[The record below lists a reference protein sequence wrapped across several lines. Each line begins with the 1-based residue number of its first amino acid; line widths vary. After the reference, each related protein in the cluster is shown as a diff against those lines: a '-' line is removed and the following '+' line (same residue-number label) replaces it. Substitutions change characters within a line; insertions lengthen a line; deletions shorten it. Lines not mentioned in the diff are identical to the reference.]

1 MARISGV
8 TDQPAARLTVAA
20 LGVRWPHD
28 PGYTVERPHGL
39 GMYLLVHFRSPMT
52 AFTAEGV
59 VSAKP
64 GDCLL
69 YDPSFPQWYRGSEAA
84 FIDDWLHVYG
94 SGMRQLIR
102 RHRIPVNTVFRPRDT
117 EFIAPILEAIN
128 QEMRRQE
135 REWQEAVRLLVESL
149 FLQLGR
155 QLSPAG
161 VSPADR
167 AWEEALRNLRMQVH
181 ERMQEPWSVGAMA
194 RLVYLSRARFATLYT
209 KLLGTS
215 PMEDLIHARL
225 RRARALLTD
234 AGMSVAETAEQ
245 CGFGSV
251 CHFSR
256 LFRKHVGCSPRDF
269 RRFPLAHEVDVSE
282 AADGKS
288 RPSLLLEHSSVTHG
302 WHLLTGRDLEDY
314 LGLMGRTPEPVHVND
329 APRRRRRER
338 AGTRVS
344 PTSSALSGKSRE
356 SG

>member
-1 MARISGV
+1 MVGISGV

-52 AFTAEGV
+52 AFTSEAL
-59 VSAKP
+59 VSAEP

-69 YDPSFPQWYRGSEAA
+69 YEPSFPQWYRGREAG

-94 SGMRQLIR
+94 RGMPELIR
-102 RHRIPVNTVFRPRDT
+102 RRRIPVNTVFRPRDT
-117 EFIAPILEAIN
+117 EFITPILEAIN
-128 QEMRRQE
+128 QEMRRGE
-135 REWQEAVRLLVESL
+135 RDWQEAVRLLVESL

-167 AWEEALRNLRMQVH
+167 AWEEALRNLRMEVH
-181 ERMQEPWSVGAMA
+181 ERMQEPWSVEAMA
-194 RLVYLSRARFATLYT
+194 RLVNLSRARFATLYT

-225 RRARALLTD
+225 RHARALLTN
-234 AGMSVAETAEQ
+234 AAMSVAEAAEQ
-245 CGFGSV
+245 SGFGSV

-288 RPSLLLEHSSVTHG
+288 RTSLLLEHSDLTHG
-302 WHLLTGRDLEDY
+302 WQVLTGRDLEEY
-314 LGLMGRTPEPVHVND
+314 GGPTGRALEPGHAN
-329 APRRRRRER
+329 AAARRPRRGR
-338 AGTRVS
+338 AGTRH
-344 PTSSALSGKSRE
+344 T
-356 SG
+356 